1 MFFLAIIAIFE
12 IQSYANSHMTKYLN
26 LTEKFIAFNDSIL
39 SVVDFTYKYPDNN
52 KVIYEVI
59 RVINSTPI
67 FLELHL
73 DRLFNSIKLMGLIAP
88 ERSFITKKIIDLL
101 KANPVTENNIRISL
115 IYSPYSKPDLLI
127 YFIPSTYPTDSQKMN
142 GIKIKT
148 INAYRD
154 NPNAK
159 IENTNLR
166 ANADAIIKETG
177 CYDVLLVNKDG
188 YITEGSRSN
197 VIFIK
202 NNYLISAP
210 LKMILEGVTRQ
221 VVVNAAK
228 EIGIQVKEE
237 FITVDEISLFDGAIL
252 TGTSPGILPIASID
266 NHKYRIEL
274 PLIISLIKQYNDAV
288 ARDISNFKVL

>member
-1 MFFLAIIAIFE
+1 M
-12 IQSYANSHMTKYLN
+12 ANHLN
-26 LTEKFIAFNDSIL
+26 LTEKFIAFNESIL
-39 SVVDFTYKYPDNN
+39 SVVDFNYTYSDSD

-73 DRLFNSIKLMGLIAP
+73 DRLFNSIKLMGLYAP
-88 ERSFITKKIIDLL
+88 ERGVITRKITELL
-101 KANPVTENNIRISL
+101 KANPVAENNIRISL
-115 IYSPYSKPDLLI
+115 VYNSNSKPDLLI
-127 YFIPSTYPTDSQKMN
+127 YFIPSTYPTESQKTN
-142 GIKIKT
+142 GIKIKFL
-148 INAYRD
+148 NANRD

-159 IENTNLR
+159 IENINLR
-166 ANADAIIKETG
+166 ANANAIIKETG
-177 CYDVLLVNKDG
+177 CYDVLLINKDG

-210 LKMILEGVTRQ
+210 LKMILNGVTRQ

-237 FITVDEISLFDGAIL
+237 LITADEISSFDGAIL

-266 NHKYRIEL
+266 NHIYRVEL
-274 PLIISLIKQYNDAV
+274 PLIISLTKQYYNAV
-288 ARDISNFKVL
+288 ARDISNFKVS